1 MSGAF
6 TKTMARNIFIGGSAF
21 FIFLFLALSLDTV
34 RALPERDHRENITDQ
49 VALGKKVWE
58 DNNCIGCHTLMGE
71 GAYFAPELANVY
83 NRYGN
88 SKEAI
93 KAFIRSRPVDGI
105 PGRRSMPQFN
115 LSEEQLDGV
124 AEFLKWTS
132 EINDSNWPPNIQG

>member
-6 TKTMARNIFIGGSAF
+6 TKSMARNIFYGGSAF
-21 FIFLFLALSLDTV
+21 FVFIFLALSFDTV
-34 RALPERDHRENITDQ
+34 GALPERDHRENITPQ
-49 VALGKKVWE
+49 VVLGKKVWE

-83 NRYGN
+83 NRFGN

-93 KAFIRSRPVDGI
+93 IGFIKSRPVDGI

-115 LSEEQLDGV
+115 LSDEELEGV

-132 EINDSNWPPNIQG
+132 EIDDANWPPNIQG